1 MTSPTELSE
10 RTAPAPPR
18 PPAPRGPLSA
28 AVVDLLAVDP
38 GTVDAATID
47 ALASTADAAI
57 AASSDPVGDDD
68 LQLALFCSYLV
79 HYGPLE
85 WSGGDWEWVPELIAV
100 RRKLELAFEAALRAQ
115 VPMPDRIPTTAPEM
129 AALLFDLTNAD
140 DGPSLSKWFSRNAT
154 PELLREFLIQR
165 SIYTLREADPH
176 SWGIPRL
183 RGRTKVAL
191 VEIQS
196 DEYGGGRPEHMHA
209 TIYAGTMAA
218 LGLDTRLDHYLDEAS
233 TATLASMN
241 TMSLFGLNRRLRG
254 AIAGH
259 LAAFEMTSS
268 IPNRLYGDAF
278 RRNGFGPE
286 VTWYYDEH
294 VEADAVHEQI
304 AAHDLAG
311 SLAEDEPELAAD
323 VVFGAAACLYVD
335 GLMAQHMYDAWTEGR
350 SAAYTGKRDA

>member
-1 MTSPTELSE
+1 MSTPHT
-10 RTAPAPPR
+10 TIDAPASTTPT
-18 PPAPRGPLSA
+18 ARGPLSA
-28 AVVDLLAVDP
+28 AIIDTLATSPEAIDP
-38 GTVDAATID
+38 DRLAALPHLAADTV
-47 ALASTADAAI
+47 
-57 AASSDPVGDDD
+57 AASADPLADDD
-68 LQLALFCSYLV
+68 VQFALFCANLV

-85 WSGGDWEWVPELIAV
+85 WAGGDWEWQPQLIETRTTLERAV
-100 RRKLELAFEAALRAQ
+100 EQALRAQ
-115 VPMPDRIPTTAPEM
+115 VTLPDRIPTTAPEM

-140 DGPSLSKWFSRNAT
+140 GGPPLSKWFSRNAT

-176 SWGIPRL
+176 SWGIARL
-183 RGRTKVAL
+183 RGRAKVAL

-196 DEYGGGRPEHMHA
+196 DEYGGGRPDQMHA
-209 TIYAGTMAA
+209 TIFAGTMAA
-218 LGLDTRLDHYLDEAS
+218 LGLDTGLDHYLDEAA
-233 TATLASMN
+233 TATLASFN
-241 TMSLFGLNRRLRG
+241 TMTLFGLNRRLRG

-268 IPNRLYGDAF
+268 IPNRLYGEAF

-286 VTWYYDEH
+286 VTWYFDEH

-311 SLAEDEPELAAD
+311 ALAEDEPELAAD

-335 GLMAQHMYDAWTEGR
+335 GRMAQHMYDAWTEGR
-350 SAAYTGKRDA
+350 SAAYAGEPDA